1 MHYRQFQVSDEE
13 GPAGA
18 DLPREHNGLIEVQ
31 DGIATV
37 QTGIYTGEVDV
48 ITVLRQPDSGLP
60 GRRADARPGPA
71 PSDAS
76 QR

>member
-1 MHYRQFQVSDEE
+1 D
-13 GPAGA
+13 PAGA

-37 QTGIYTGEVDV
+37 QTGIHTGEVDV

-60 GRRADARPGPA
+60 GRRASEAGPRA
-71 PSDAS
+71 LGRFAAVKYAS
-76 QR
+76 AGHEG